1 MRKYCIIPTTE
12 IDKIQYTNLSIA
24 DSEGLIFS
32 MDGEKII
39 IKWDNE
45 APSFLEEIIDK
56 STEYSNEEILS
67 ILDTLEWKPE
77 PIIPANQSGR

>member
-12 IDKIQYTNLSIA
+12 IDKIDYTNLSIA

-32 MDGEKII
+32 MVGDRVI

-45 APSFLEEIIDK
+45 TPSFIEEIIDK

-77 PIIPANQSGR
+77 PIIPANQNGR

>member
-1 MRKYCIIPTTE
+1 
-12 IDKIQYTNLSIA
+12 
-24 DSEGLIFS
+24 
-32 MDGEKII
+32 MDGEKVI

-45 APSFLEEIIDK
+45 TPSFLEEIIDK

>member
-12 IDKIQYTNLSIA
+12 IDKIDYTNLSIA

-32 MDGEKII
+32 MGGDRVI

-45 APSFLEEIIDK
+45 TPSFLEEIIDK
-56 STEYSNEEILS
+56 STEYSNEEILL
-67 ILDTLEWKPE
+67 ILDTLEWKAE
-77 PIIPANQSGR
+77 PIIPTNQNGR

>member
-12 IDKIQYTNLSIA
+12 IDKIQYTDLSIN

-45 APSFLEEIIDK
+45 TPSFLEEIIDK
-56 STEYSNEEILS
+56 STEYSNEEILL
-67 ILDTLEWKPE
+67 ILDTLEWKAE
-77 PIIPANQSGR
+77 PIIPTNQNGR